1 MTRDGTTTALLVLV
15 SGLLVISL
23 LSPGIGT
30 VSGQGSPDA
39 AYFYG
44 SAVTEDGTNIPSG
57 TTIKAVTE
65 KDGSNQ
71 TVDEITMDT
80 DGKYG
85 GSGLGEEKL
94 EVPGNVDGEVYFIAE
109 TGHGSFT
116 AQETVQNPP
125 AGQQQLSLTFPVGSA
140 EPRPYFEISGL
151 TPTDKTAIEGETI
164 DVSATVENI
173 GSEQGSQTIALDIN
187 GSTTGTEEVTL
198 DPDASQT
205 VSFTLDT
212 ASLGPGNYSHAIT
225 SDDDSQSGTLTVEDK
240 QANFTVSGL
249 DPTEKTI
256 LEGEQLNASAT
267 VTNEGNKEETQTVE
281 LRVDGTTLASKE
293 VTLTPSS
300 EETVT
305 FSKVDTASL
314 NSGTFTHGVYT
325 NDDSQTGTLTVESRQ
340 ASFTV
345 SGLDPSGETITAGAE
360 VAVAANVTNDGNA
373 ERTQTVTFQ
382 VDGQQYGSEDV
393 TLAPDDRQ
401 SVSFPP
407 VDTTELGPG
416 TYTYDVA
423 SENDS
428 QSGTLVVESD
438 SPAEFRVT
446 DLTPTDRTVTAG
458 NTYDIAATVRND
470 GNQEAT
476 QQVQYRID
484 GDTVDRQAVTLASGG
499 QTTVEFTDIEAGA
512 LETGTYTH
520 GAYTNNHS
528 RSGTLTVEGNGSDE
542 QDSEATV
549 IVTEV
554 DPSGTTVPR
563 GTAVDVTASVRN
575 EGQTDET
582 QSVQFR
588 LDDERIDSESI
599 TLEQGE
605 TTTVTF
611 TAETEALAAGT
622 YVYGVHTAD
631 DEQVGTL
638 TVEDG
643 PEQTPREQTATPGQS
658 DETTTPADASPTSTR
673 HSPTPAETTT
683 TEDSGGDSGL
693 IPDGLLRAIL
703 LYIGVP
709 LAVIYGI
716 LKAMAIYLGY

>member
-499 QTTVEFTDIEAGA
+499 QTTVEFTDIETAA

-673 HSPTPAETTT
+673 RSSTPAETTT
-683 TEDSGGDSGL
+683 TEDSGGNSGL
-693 IPDGLLRAIL
+693 IPDGLL
-703 LYIGVP
+703 
-709 LAVIYGI
+709 
-716 LKAMAIYLGY
+716 